1 MHPISFLLPAIAAAS
16 PLVTQIA
23 ADQPS
28 PNEIQILGAT
38 ASGNGCPQNKYTYS
52 ISPDKTVS

>member
-23 ADQPS
+23 ADQPA
-28 PNEIQILGAT
+28 PNEIQILAST
-38 ASGNGCPQNKYTYS
+38 ASGSGCGQNDYTYS
-52 ISPDKTVS
+52 ISPDKRVS